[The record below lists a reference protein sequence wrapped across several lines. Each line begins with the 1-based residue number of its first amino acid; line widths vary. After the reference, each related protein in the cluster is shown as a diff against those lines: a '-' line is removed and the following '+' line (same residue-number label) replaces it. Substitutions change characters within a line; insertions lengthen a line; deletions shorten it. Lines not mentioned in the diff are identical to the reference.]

1 MGSHE
6 KIESEG
12 IVGISLGV
20 NRGGKRTCQQGEQPA
35 AVGIVSGEGDEL
47 ELRGDGE
54 IAMETEL
61 GDVSEKNH
69 LIPLYRLGN

>member
-1 MGSHE
+1 MGNHE
-6 KIESEG
+6 KLESEG
-12 IVGISLGV
+12 IVGTSLGV
-20 NRGGKRTCQQGEQPA
+20 NRGGKRTCRQGEQPA

-47 ELRGDGE
+47 ELQGDGE

-69 LIPLYRLGN
+69 LILLYRLGN